1 MKKTK
6 SLLALLMV
14 LALCLGI
21 FAGCG
26 TTTSNNNDDDDTGT
40 TQGNL
45 TDDDDETLTD
55 APEDIIGKV
64 TYVGTSYL
72 SVSTY
77 ETESKITDYAALDT
91 STLTDAGATE
101 YVYPEDSATYYTVSS
116 GTLVSATADDV
127 VTGCMIA
134 VTAADDGTQQ
144 IIILKTADE
153 TSEDDEDET
162 VGTEDDADV
171 IAEVTAVND
180 DGTLELSIYEVLD
193 STVEITDYAAV
204 DLENYTTS
212 EATETYTIA
221 DGAVISV
228 VEEGILI
235 ETTSGEII
243 AGDMLVIYTDDSD
256 ITNIVIYHAEEDS
269 TT

>member
-45 TDDDDETLTD
+45 TEDDDETLTD

-77 ETESKITDYAALDT
+77 ESESKITDYAALDT

-101 YVYPEDSATYYTVSS
+101 YVYPEDSATYYTVSG

-153 TSEDDEDET
+153 DSNDTTDET
-162 VGTEDDADV
+162 DTDEETETV
-171 IAEVTAVND
+171 AEVTAIND

-193 STVEITDYAAV
+193 STVEIADYADV
-204 DLENYTTS
+204 DLTNYYDSYT
-212 EATETYTIA
+212 TETYTIA
-221 DGAVISV
+221 DDSVISV
-228 VEEGILI
+228 VEEGVLT
-235 ETTSGEII
+235 ETTSDEIV
-243 AGDMLVIYTDDSD
+243 AGDTLVVYTDDSD